1 MSQTYR
7 KKQHKL
13 HKVKMQSSNKT
24 FQNQLKWYL
33 LSPTAKESNVDIIHL
48 TYLQPVARTWIAFS
62 LDFWNSRFQCLQS
75 TLAHPHQCLHL
86 WTVRLAQWCKSWVL
100 FGHAILEKSV
110 MSNINITLSGCNTVN
125 TKRVRLRIKKFLTMI
140 IGYKL
145 YFLSEK
151 LRKMPLIYPFFFSYH
166 PILDF
171 ATQRSVFYLC
181 KIIAELRYLQ
191 LNVFL
196 SFLPGVSGIAKLNKM
211 PLKPTRKD
219 KDTFSWRYL
228 GFVLLYF
235 DFWTILVYGS
245 FDGSSH

>member
-1 MSQTYR
+1 MSHANNKHLFLLKNVIHILSQFEMSQTYR

-13 HKVKMQSSNKT
+13 HKVEMQSSNKT

-86 WTVRLAQWCKSWVL
+86 WTVRLAQWCRSWAL
-100 FGHAILEKSV
+100 FGLAILEKSV

-125 TKRVRLRIKKFLTMI
+125 TKRVRLRIKKFLTMK

-151 LRKMPLIYPFFFSYH
+151 LRKMPFFFFH
-166 PILDF
+166 ITLF
-171 ATQRSVFYLC
+171 
-181 KIIAELRYLQ
+181 
-191 LNVFL
+191 
-196 SFLPGVSGIAKLNKM
+196 
-211 PLKPTRKD
+211 
-219 KDTFSWRYL
+219 
-228 GFVLLYF
+228 
-235 DFWTILVYGS
+235 
-245 FDGSSH
+245 